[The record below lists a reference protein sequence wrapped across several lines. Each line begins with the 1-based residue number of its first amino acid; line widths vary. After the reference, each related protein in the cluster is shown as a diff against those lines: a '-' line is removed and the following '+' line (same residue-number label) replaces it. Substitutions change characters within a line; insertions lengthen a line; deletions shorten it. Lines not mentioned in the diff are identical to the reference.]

1 MRFSA
6 IPEHEPIKRRL
17 QYIAQH
23 KQIPHAQLFWGPSGS
38 AQMSL
43 ALAFATYLHCTQ
55 PIADDACG
63 QCASC
68 LKMEKLI
75 HPDVKFVFPIG
86 PTKKLTGK
94 DVVSNNYLSTWR
106 SFVQAQPYGLLSDW
120 SYQVGSEQKQLAISK
135 EESKQ
140 ITQYISMKPLEGI
153 YKIIL
158 IWLPEHL
165 HPTAANALLKILEEP
180 GPQTVFLLVSIAP
193 EKILNTI
200 RSRTQQIHVPA
211 FSDQAISQLLATQ
224 YSLEPEKIN
233 QIVSLADG
241 NLNQAFKLVE
251 NSNQEA
257 FEQFMAWMRLCYTQ
271 HLTKLIAQAELFQQ
285 LDKEAQKYFLVY
297 ALHMFRETLIIN
309 FGKSQ
314 LSKAT
319 VLEQEFLAKFRKN
332 LTDEQIKNYTEWI
345 NQAYFYL
352 ERNANTKLLW
362 LNLSLKITQAFHK
375 TVFEKQHE

>member
-1 MRFSA
+1 MRFA
-6 IPEHEPIKRRL
+6 DIPEHEPIKRRL

-23 KQIPHAQLFWGPSGS
+23 NQIPHAQLFWGPPGS

-55 PIADDACG
+55 QVADDACG

-68 LKMEKLI
+68 LKMEKLV

-94 DVVSNNYLSTWR
+94 EVASNNYLSTWR
-106 SFVQAQPYGLLSDW
+106 SFVQTQPYGLLSDW
-120 SYQVGSEQKQLAISK
+120 SYQVGSEQKHLAISK

-158 IWLPEHL
+158 IWLPEYL

-180 GPQTVFLLVSIAP
+180 GPQTIFLLISMAP
-193 EKILNTI
+193 EKVLNTI

-211 FSDQAISQLLATQ
+211 FSDQAITQLLANQ
-224 YSLEPEKIN
+224 YPLKPEELN

-241 NLNQAFKLVE
+241 NLNQAFKLVG
-251 NSNQEA
+251 NSNQEV
-257 FEQFMAWMRLCYTQ
+257 FEQFTAWMRLCYTQ
-271 HLTKLIAQAELFQQ
+271 HLTKLIAQAEVFQQ
-285 LDKEAQKYFLVY
+285 LDKEAQKYFLAY
-297 ALHMFRETLIIN
+297 ALHMFREALIIHL
-309 FGKSQ
+309 GQSQ

-319 VLEQEFLAKFRKN
+319 ALEQEFLAKFRKN
-332 LTDEQIKNYTEWI
+332 LTDQQINHFTGWI
-345 NQAYFYL
+345 NQAYYYL
-352 ERNANTKLLW
+352 ERNVNTKLLL
-362 LNLSLKITQAFHK
+362 LNLSLKITQAFR
-375 TVFEKQHE
+375 EPLLEQQHE

>member
-1 MRFSA
+1 MIRFAA
-6 IPEHEPIKRRL
+6 IPEHDPIKRRL
-17 QYIAQH
+17 RYITQH
-23 KQIPHAQLFWGPSGS
+23 NQIPHAQLFWGRPGS

-43 ALAFATYLHCTQ
+43 ALAFATYLHCRQ
-55 PIADDACG
+55 QVADDACG

-68 LKMEKLI
+68 LKIEKLV

-120 SYQVGSEQKQLAISK
+120 SYQVGSEQKQLAIYR
-135 EESKQ
+135 EEAKQ
-140 ITQYISMKPLEGI
+140 ITQYMNMKPLEGI

-158 IWLPEHL
+158 IWLPEYL

-180 GPQTVFLLVSIAP
+180 SPQTIFLLVSMAP
-193 EKILNTI
+193 EKIINTI

-211 FSDQAISQLLATQ
+211 FSDQAITQLLANQ
-224 YSLEPEKIN
+224 YSLDSAKIK

-257 FEQFMAWMRLCYTQ
+257 FEHFTAWMRLCYT
-271 HLTKLIAQAELFQQ
+271 
-285 LDKEAQKYFLVY
+285 
-297 ALHMFRETLIIN
+297 
-309 FGKSQ
+309 
-314 LSKAT
+314 
-319 VLEQEFLAKFRKN
+319 
-332 LTDEQIKNYTEWI
+332 
-345 NQAYFYL
+345 
-352 ERNANTKLLW
+352 
-362 LNLSLKITQAFHK
+362 
-375 TVFEKQHE
+375 